1 LIVRCKGVAT
11 HKYYPWIEVR
21 STNAQSLLPPSLH
34 DKGGDLY
41 AFEEPRLPILEV
53 TKEAVQTSIMYI
65 AVVAEVV
72 QQWDKGSK
80 DRQDKALALGGV
92 WARLG
97 WSVDDVSKVIT
108 AITTIAGDEEA
119 AKRNHACLDTLAK
132 YQKGEKITGWSK
144 VEKLFGKETAD
155 TLRRWS
161 KIAALDDET
170 NSGGKSQVTRLIE
183 YAQSGELWHDA
194 ENKGYATLTVDGHKE
209 TWRTRSSGFRSWLCW
224 QAHKM
229 TGRGANA
236 SAVQDALLTI
246 DALARYEGVLATPYL
261 RAATF
266 DDVSYID
273 LCDSTWRAIKVTA
286 DGWEIVAQPPV
297 RFIRGE
303 IMQPLPEPVAGDIDT
318 LFKYINVKEEE
329 RCLVLGWLVTTMR
342 SKGPYPALALQG
354 EQGTAKSTAT
364 RVLRTLV
371 DPSVVEL
378 RAAQSRRLNVPS
390 AQQCGYRTRQLIVY
404 AALAIGRVVWDFYG

>member
-1 LIVRCKGVAT
+1 
-11 HKYYPWIEVR
+11 
-21 STNAQSLLPPSLH
+21 
-34 DKGGDLY
+34 
-41 AFEEPRLPILEV
+41 
-53 TKEAVQTSIMYI
+53 
-65 AVVAEVV
+65 
-72 QQWDKGSK
+72 
-80 DRQDKALALGGV
+80 
-92 WARLG
+92 
-97 WSVDDVSKVIT
+97 
-108 AITTIAGDEEA
+108 
-119 AKRNHACLDTLAK
+119 
-132 YQKGEKITGWSK
+132 
-144 VEKLFGKETAD
+144 
-155 TLRRWS
+155 
-161 KIAALDDET
+161 
-170 NSGGKSQVTRLIE
+170 
-183 YAQSGELWHDA
+183 
-194 ENKGYATLTVDGHKE
+194 
-209 TWRTRSSGFRSWLCW
+209 
-224 QAHKM
+224 
-229 TGRGANA
+229 
-236 SAVQDALLTI
+236 
-246 DALARYEGVLATPYL
+246 VLATPYL
-261 RAATF
+261 HAATF